1 MHFTTTIGLAGL
13 AIHHASATF
22 GHHGWDT
29 TSQYST
35 PDNTDNK
42 CSDNQKTG
50 YNWADLSTGSFD
62 SYGGNKF
69 SNWSCTNSFGKR
81 DLLSRRS
88 FQDKCISSN
97 LDDHPSIG
105 CNGDDAMSIDKYQVS
120 SSEDAD
126 IECHYEMPDK
136 SVCKEYHSCKAG
148 GIEIQNSQ
156 CGGAKSVTFK
166 PAESYK
172 GKGCSIGVH
181 SIEFNCGSASSN
193 VPEYSSTSTSIS
205 TAAASTPVAYST
217 TSSVAPVETSSCV
230 RGYGS
235 SCSAESSPVSS
246 SKYSSPVSSLST
258 TSEGAPSYPSSSET
272 KPVESV
278 PTYGSSEN
286 SPATAPV
293 YSSSAVHNSSIAY
306 SIPAYPSSS
315 SVGSSTTIPSTPS
328 ATIGVTSSSTAA
340 ATTPSSP
347 PNYPPPSSPDLLPRC
362 LNTWLHTVSCKD
374 NTDYSCFCKNINFI
388 TKVYGCLSSWSQS
401 ADNTTNG
408 VSYLVGLC
416 APYIPSN
423 PAIIT
428 GCPSSV
434 MPAVYTPPALP
445 PPPSEASP
453 VTTQPATQP
462 APPPCT
468 TITYSSEVV
477 IHATDSASASAITT
491 TILTTITVP
500 KVILTTYTVTESGST
515 VTVPDLGYGTPPPVS
530 PTVSSEQAP
539 LLTDT
544 HSAPAP
550 PYVTSTSTLII
561 PGVGSSLKTETS
573 AKATG
578 TAPVAYQGSGV
589 RAREV
594 AGVMVVI
601 IVGGLGWAIVL

>member
-1 MHFTTTIGLAGL
+1 MQFKTTIGLAGL
-13 AIHHASATF
+13 AIHHVSATF
-22 GHHGWDT
+22 GHHEWDT
-29 TSQYST
+29 TSHYST

-42 CSDNQKTG
+42 CSNVQKTG

-62 SYGGNKF
+62 SYGSNNF

-81 DLLSRRS
+81 DLLTKRT

-105 CNGDDAMSIDKYQVS
+105 CHGDDAMSIDKYQVS

-126 IECHYEMPDK
+126 IECHYVMPDK

-148 GIEIQNSQ
+148 GTEIQNSQ

-166 PAESYK
+166 PAESFK

-181 SIEFNCGSASSN
+181 SIEFNCGVASTK
-193 VPEYSSTSTSIS
+193 VPGYASTSTS

-217 TSSVAPVETSSCV
+217 TSLVAPGETSSCV
-230 RGYGS
+230 GGLSVGS
-235 SCSAESSPVSS
+235 PT
-246 SKYSSPVSSLST
+246 T
-258 TSEGAPSYPSSSET
+258 TSESAPSYPSSSET

-278 PTYGSSEN
+278 PVYGSSE
-286 SPATAPV
+286 SPPATAPV
-293 YSSSAVHNSSIAY
+293 YSTTAAHNSSIAY
-306 SIPAYPSSS
+306 SIPVYSSSS

-328 ATIGVTSSSTAA
+328 ATMKIPSSSTAA
-340 ATTPSSP
+340 ATIPSTPPKYAPLSSP
-347 PNYPPPSSPDLLPRC
+347 NLLPRC

-374 NTDYSCFCKNINFI
+374 NTDYSCFCKDTNFI

-408 VSYLVGLC
+408 VSYLMGLC

-434 MPAVYTPPALP
+434 TPAVYTPPP
-445 PPPSEASP
+445 PPPPPSSEASP
-453 VTTQPATQP
+453 VTTQAGTPP

-468 TITYSSEVV
+468 TITYSSELV
-477 IHATDSASASAITT
+477 IPATESSSASAITT
-491 TILTTITVP
+491 TILTTVTVP
-500 KVILTTYTVTESGST
+500 QVVLTTYTVTESGST
-515 VTVPDLGYGTPPPVS
+515 VTVPDLGYGTPLPAPP
-530 PTVSSEQAP
+530 TASSTQEQAP

-550 PYVTSTSTLII
+550 PYVTSTSTLIV
-561 PGVGSSLKTETS
+561 PGVGSSLKTATS

-578 TAPVAYQGSGV
+578 TAPVAYEGAGSQTGRRAVGV
-589 RAREV
+589 VVLV
-594 AGVMVVI
+594 AGMV
-601 IVGGLGWAIVL
+601 GWCFVLQM